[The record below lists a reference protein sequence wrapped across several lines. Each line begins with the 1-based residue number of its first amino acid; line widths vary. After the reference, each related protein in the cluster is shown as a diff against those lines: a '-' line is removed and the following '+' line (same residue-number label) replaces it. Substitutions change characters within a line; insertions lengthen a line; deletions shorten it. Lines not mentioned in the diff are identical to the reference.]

1 MEPLR
6 ADVGRVA
13 NNEDSERLQAC
24 RRAAWSLFGVGR
36 PPGAAPQLGEGSVAP
51 RSRRPFVTELFL
63 LRKLSIFALAPP
75 RAARGAAS
83 ALRPSASVSTLTQVW
98 PSAGV

>member
-63 LRKLSIFALAPP
+63 LRKLDKVEVSRAPSWN
-75 RAARGAAS
+75 G
-83 ALRPSASVSTLTQVW
+83 T
-98 PSAGV
+98 